1 MVGVDRLMTQLAKCC
16 KPAPPDAIAGFITRG
31 RGVSIHRADCKD
43 FQNISRRAP
52 ERVIDSQWGTQDGQ
66 VFPVDIEIEAHDR
79 PGLLRDIGEI
89 LSREK
94 VNVTA
99 TRSQSRQQE
108 ARMAFTVE
116 VMGVSALQKT
126 LAALRE
132 IAGVASARRV

>member
-1 MVGVDRLMTQLAKCC
+1 MLEVRKTENFVHWL
-16 KPAPPDAIAGFITRG
+16 
-31 RGVSIHRADCKD
+31 
-43 FQNISRRAP
+43 
-52 ERVIDSQWGTQDGQ
+52 DS
-66 VFPVDIEIEAHDR
+66 
-79 PGLLRDIGEI
+79 LRDIGEI

-116 VMGVSALQKT
+116 VAGVSALQKT